1 VSRGVGLP
9 GALARIVNRPRSRC
23 LFHWRAS
30 DGVLSDVLGRAGS
43 IGRASA
49 HGAAIDRLGRLWR
62 PPHSL
67 PAWDLGDADGDGVG
81 ETLGLALEG
90 PLSNVF
96 SNPEDLSNAAWAK
109 TNASVG
115 SLSIPGPLI
124 DLTTAQLL
132 TETAINGQHAVTQSQ
147 AVTAGEYIY
156 LSGLVRANGR
166 SRCQLNLFNTGLG
179 TNSISATFRLDLGT
193 VSTLSAGVG
202 VVSGTVFRALG
213 GGWYEVGLA
222 GRVDTTATTV
232 SAQLF
237 TVNDSDATSYLG
249 VVGTG
254 LGVTA
259 LSFLRCGTSGPTYQR
274 YIGGTG
280 AGPFTRSADVLKWT
294 GAASFPVQDL
304 TLYAKVLRPA
314 WADWTGSLRTSPY
327 ILRLGNAYPTIDLV
341 AVKASR
347 NLTVS
352 ISDSTPNFATAS
364 AAIPAGRVLE
374 VSAQVKGL
382 RTGGQVAIDVGAGL
396 SAFSAAL
403 PNPVAALG
411 TTDLFVGNAG
421 TAGFDLD
428 ATLLAVKVA
437 PGLRSFTEM
446 QQIL

>member
-1 VSRGVGLP
+1 MSAGTGLP
-9 GALARIVNRPRSRC
+9 GLTLQRVRERRSRC
-23 LFHWRAS
+23 LFHVRFS
-30 DGVLSDVLGRAGS
+30 DGVLIDVLGRPGS
-43 IGRASA
+43 LARASA
-49 HGAAIDRLGRLWR
+49 HGAGVDRVGRLWR

-156 LSGLVRANGR
+156 VSGLVRANGR

-237 TVNDSDATSYLG
+237 TVNGSDATSYLG

-314 WADWTGSLRTSPY
+314 WADWTGSLKTSPY
-327 ILRLGNAYPTIDLV
+327 ILRLGSANPTCDLTFMQ
-341 AVKASR
+341 ASR
-347 NLTVS
+347 GLLVS
-352 ISDSTPNFATAS
+352 IGDSVPNFASAS
-364 AAIPAGRVLE
+364 AAMPSGRVIE
-374 VSAQVKGL
+374 VSAQIKSW
-382 RTGGQVAIDVGAGL
+382 RTGGQVAIDVGTGL
-396 SAFSAAL
+396 STFSTAL

-411 TTDLFVGNAG
+411 NADLFLGNAG
-421 TAGFDLD
+421 TAGFELD
-428 ATLLAVKVA
+428 ATLLVAKAA
-437 PGLRSFTEM
+437 PGLRTHAEM
-446 QQIL
+446 QQIV